1 MSENTEEQMNSGFN
15 KWGYFLTAR
24 WLEHK
29 EQKDQSP
36 KGTLAQ
42 STISWFM
49 EKRRKEGSKESKG
62 LQL

>member
-15 KWGYFLTAR
+15 KWGYFLSAG